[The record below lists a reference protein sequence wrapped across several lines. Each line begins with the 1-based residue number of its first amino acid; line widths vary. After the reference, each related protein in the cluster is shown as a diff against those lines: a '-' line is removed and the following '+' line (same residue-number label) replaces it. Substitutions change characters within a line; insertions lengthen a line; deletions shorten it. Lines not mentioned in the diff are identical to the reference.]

1 MLVPSFPV
9 EKVIDDKGY
18 LTPAWRTFFE
28 QLLQNMNQSL
38 SNEGIVIPP
47 QTASNIALLTQS
59 MNGTIIYNS
68 DANSFQGKLGGVFKT
83 FTLT

>member
-1 MLVPSFPV
+1 
-9 EKVIDDKGY
+9 
-18 LTPAWRTFFE
+18 
-28 QLLQNMNQSL
+28 MNQSL